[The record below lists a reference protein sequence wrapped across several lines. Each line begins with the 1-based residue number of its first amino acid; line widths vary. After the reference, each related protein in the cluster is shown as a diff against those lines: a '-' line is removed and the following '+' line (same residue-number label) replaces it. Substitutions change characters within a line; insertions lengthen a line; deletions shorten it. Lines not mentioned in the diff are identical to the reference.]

1 MEKVAAQMLGEPVFA
16 GAVMQTAG
24 TGGATMMGAGSGAVG
39 GALGQ
44 MAGQALAGKLGK
56 PGTLPGSYKGLVYVA
71 ATDTRIAVF
80 SVKRGL
86 LKNSVKEL
94 LVTHPRAELAALEI
108 GGGALVSGVT
118 LSLTDGTTY
127 ALEVARALKGK
138 AQKFK
143 AALGQ

>member
-1 MEKVAAQMLGEPVFA
+1 MDKAATQLLGEPVTA
-16 GAVMQTAG
+16 GAVVQTAG
-24 TGGATMMGAGSGAVG
+24 TGGATAMSAGSAALG
-39 GALGQ
+39 GALGRV
-44 MAGQALAGKLGK
+44 AGDALAGKLGK
-56 PGTLPGSYKGLVYVA
+56 PGSLPDNYKGLVYIA
-71 ATDTRIAVF
+71 ATDTRIALF

-94 LVTHPRAELAALEI
+94 LVTHPRSDLAVLEI

-118 LSLTDGTTY
+118 LSFTDGTSY

-143 AALGQ
+143 GALGQ